1 MDMLF
6 HSDQISFTK
15 RVFKGLLIRL
25 IVIWTFLMIW
35 FFTIMPDNQNQ
46 ISFIVFSILTVYLTI
61 SIIPKLRY
69 FLLSIEHT
77 DKSFKINFM
86 DYNQVKQVLIEKD
99 ELNIE
104 LKYVRERSIT
114 YKLLFYNEN
123 KLLFTIFA
131 KKQNKN
137 YNNLSFKV
145 LYDTILKLKPRMA
158 V

>member
-1 MDMLF
+1 
-6 HSDQISFTK
+6 
-15 RVFKGLLIRL
+15 
-25 IVIWTFLMIW
+25 
-35 FFTIMPDNQNQ
+35 
-46 ISFIVFSILTVYLTI
+46 
-61 SIIPKLRY
+61 
-69 FLLSIEHT
+69 
-77 DKSFKINFM
+77 M